1 MNSLAFTDTAPPCID
16 DGYDSAPIGLMSLDT
31 ELRLLR
37 INDTL
42 LRWLGRERS
51 ELAYFDREGRADFA
65 ALAGV
70 LDERWVALLRS
81 HVDGLARDGKA
92 STIELS
98 VFGRDGQ
105 FFTIELCS
113 VGVFD
118 AEGALRHTNTSVT
131 DITERSEIE
140 HRLRSR
146 LDMLQTL
153 TDRTPSHLAYYDKNL
168 ICQFS
173 NAAHATAYGREPAD
187 LVGQHLSE
195 IVSPAV
201 LPEIIPKVAK
211 VLSGER
217 LQFEARRLSADGQAR
232 FYDIRYVPDFVEQR
246 VVGYFVE
253 LVDITERRQTEDF
266 VFNANLDL
274 EERMAQR
281 TAELYRSEQR
291 YRLMSEAIRE
301 YGILFLGLDGL
312 IQEWTDSAQRV
323 HGLARSQAIGRT
335 LDFLLIDTEA
345 QDGVPVV
352 SDARALLA
360 ACTEVGHADRAGWCA
375 RADGSRF
382 WGRMTLTAL
391 RDPDDTLH
399 GFSVVVRD
407 LSDAKRLA
415 DLSRQQNQQL
425 SATVAEQSD
434 ALAKANKDMAVFS
447 YTIAHDL
454 RAPLRHIGQ
463 FLQLAQEQLDGV
475 EVHPVSPLL
484 ARIGTSAKR
493 MTAMIEG
500 LLEYTRIGQV
510 EMAANDVPLA
520 ALAHGITGHLRA
532 EQGDRR
538 IEWHIEPD
546 MPAVRGDPILLG
558 EALGKLLDNAVKF
571 TRRTPDT
578 RIEIGIREVNGTRG
592 VFYVRDNGVGFDLD
606 RARNLYLMFQRQHHT
621 MDYEGVGTG
630 LALTHR
636 IVERHGG
643 RLWCETAPDQGCS
656 FLLELPLADSAT
668 ARPDIAL

>member
-1 MNSLAFTDTAPPCID
+1 MSSLAFPDTASPRTD
-16 DGYDSAPIGLMSLDT
+16 DGYDSAPIGLMSLDAR
-31 ELRLLR
+31 LRLLR

-42 LRWLGRERS
+42 LRWLGRERG

-70 LDERWVALLRS
+70 LDERWVAMLRR
-81 HVDGLARDGKA
+81 HVDGLARDGTP

-105 FFTIELCS
+105 FFTVELCS
-113 VGVFD
+113 AGVFD
-118 AEGALRHTNTSVT
+118 AEGVLERTHTSVT
-131 DITERSEIE
+131 DITGRSEIE

-153 TDRTPSHLAYYDKNL
+153 TDRTPSQLAYYDKNL
-168 ICQFS
+168 VCQFS
-173 NAAHATAYGREPAD
+173 NAAHAAAYGREPGD

-201 LPEIIPKVAK
+201 LPEIIPKVAR

-232 FYDIRYVPDFVEQR
+232 FYDVRYLPDLIERR

-274 EERMAQR
+274 EERVAQR
-281 TAELYRSEQR
+281 SAELHRSEQR

-301 YGILFLGLDGL
+301 YGILFLDLDGL
-312 IQEWTDSAQRV
+312 IHDWTDSAQRV
-323 HGLARSQAIGRT
+323 HGFTRSQATGRT
-335 LDFLLIDTEA
+335 LDVLLVDTVA

-352 SDARALLA
+352 NDARTLLA
-360 ACTEVGHADRAGWCA
+360 ACTQAGHAERTGWCA

-382 WGRMTLTAL
+382 WGHLTLTAL

-399 GFSVVVRD
+399 GLSVVVHD
-407 LSDAKRLA
+407 LSDAKRLG
-415 DLSRQQNQQL
+415 DLSRQQNQRL
-425 SATVAEQSD
+425 SATLAEQSG
-434 ALAKANKDMAVFS
+434 ALAKANQDMAVFS

-463 FLQLAQEQLDGV
+463 FLQLAQEQLDDV
-475 EVHPVSPLL
+475 AVNPVSPLL
-484 ARIGTSAKR
+484 TRIGVAARRMSA
-493 MTAMIEG
+493 MLEG

-510 EMAANDVPLA
+510 EMTAHDVPLA

-538 IEWHIEPD
+538 IEWRIEPD
-546 MPAVRGDPILLG
+546 LPAVRGDPILLG

-571 TRRTPDT
+571 TRRTPDAC
-578 RIEIGIREVNGTRG
+578 IDIGVCEVRDRLG
-592 VFYVRDNGVGFDLD
+592 VFFVRDNGVGFDLE
-606 RARNLYLMFQRQHHT
+606 RARNLYLMFQRQHHS
-621 MDYEGVGTG
+621 MDFEGVGTG
-630 LALTHR
+630 LALAQR
-636 IVERHGG
+636 IIERHGG
-643 RLWCETAPDQGCS
+643 RIWCETAVDQGCCV
-656 FLLELPLADSAT
+656 FVELPLAGST
-668 ARPDIAL
+668 LARPDISL

>member
-1 MNSLAFTDTAPPCID
+1 MNSLVLPDTALPRTD
-16 DGYDSAPIGLMSLDT
+16 DAYNSAPIGLMSLDP

-37 INDTL
+37 INDTF

-51 ELAYFDREGRADFA
+51 ELAYFDRDGRADFA

-70 LDERWVALLRS
+70 LDERWVAMLRR
-81 HVDGLARDGKA
+81 HVDGLSRDGTA
-92 STIELS
+92 ATIELS

-105 FFTIELCS
+105 FFTVELCS

-118 AEGALRHTNTSVT
+118 ELGALRHTHTSVT

-173 NAAHATAYGREPAD
+173 NAAHATAYGCEPTD

-217 LQFEARRLSADGQAR
+217 LQFEAQRLSADGQAR
-232 FYDIRYVPDFVEQR
+232 FYDVRYRPDFVEQR

-312 IQEWTDSAQRV
+312 IHDWTDSAQRV
-323 HGLARSQAIGRT
+323 HGFSRSQVVGRT
-335 LDFLLIDTEA
+335 LDALLVDTEP
-345 QDGVPVV
+345 QDGVAVV
-352 SDARALLA
+352 NEARTLLQACSDA
-360 ACTEVGHADRAGWCA
+360 GHADRLGWCA

-382 WGRMTLTAL
+382 WGRMTLTTL

-399 GFSVVVRD
+399 GISVVVRD

-415 DLSRQQNQQL
+415 DLSRQQHRQL
-425 SATVAEQSD
+425 SETVAEQSS
-434 ALAKANKDMAVFS
+434 ALARANKDMAVFS

-463 FLQLAQEQLDGV
+463 FLQLAQEQLDDM

-484 ARIGTSAKR
+484 VRTGEAARR

-510 EMAANDVPLA
+510 EMADHDVPLA

-532 EQGDRR
+532 GQGDRR
-538 IEWHIEPD
+538 IDWRIDPD

-578 RIEIGIREVNGTRG
+578 RIEIGIRELHGARG
-592 VFYVRDNGVGFDLD
+592 VFYVQDNGVGFDLE

-643 RLWCETAPDQGCS
+643 RLWCETAPGQGCC
-656 FLLELPLADSAT
+656 FLFELPLADGAT